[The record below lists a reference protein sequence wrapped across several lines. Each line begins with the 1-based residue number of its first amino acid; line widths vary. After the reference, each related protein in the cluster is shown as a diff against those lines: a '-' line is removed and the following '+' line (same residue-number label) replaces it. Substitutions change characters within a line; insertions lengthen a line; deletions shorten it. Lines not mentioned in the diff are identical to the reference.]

1 MFQQLFQL
9 YYLKDLDK
17 LDKYRGKY
25 MASTHDYIKDIRN
38 ENIKIYINGKFYHR
52 SEAKISVFDS
62 GFLLGDGVWEGIRLH
77 NGTLIH
83 LDNHIDR
90 LFDGAKSIAM
100 KMHLTKTQIINAIWL
115 TLKENNMN
123 SDTHIRLIV
132 SRGIKSTPY
141 QHPKVTI
148 SDPTIVIIPE
158 YKRPNKDVIDKGIRL
173 VSVQTRRDSGVQD
186 PKINSLSKMNCISA
200 CIEAEKLGAEEGLML
215 DPHGFVSTCN
225 STNFFIVVNKEIWTS
240 TGEHCLNGVTRGAII
255 DLCRRNNILV
265 YEKNF
270 GIEDVYNADEA
281 FVTGTF
287 AGVIPVTEIDG
298 KNMGKGS
305 KVQLTKQIQ
314 CWYTNDIKN
323 LT

>member
-1 MFQQLFQL
+1 
-9 YYLKDLDK
+9 
-17 LDKYRGKY
+17 
-25 MASTHDYIKDIRN
+25 MASTHDYVKDSRN
-38 ENIKIYINGKFYHR
+38 ENIKIYINGEYYHR

-77 NGTLIH
+77 NNKLIH
-83 LDNHIDR
+83 LETHIDR
-90 LFDGAKSIAM
+90 LFVGAKSIAM
-100 KMHLTKTQIINAIWL
+100 EIHLSKEEIINAIWS
-115 TLKENNMN
+115 TLKENNMS

-148 SDPTIVIIPE
+148 STPTIVIIPE

-173 VSVQTRRDSGVQD
+173 VSVQTRRDSTVQD

-225 STNFFIVVNKEIWTS
+225 STNFFIVVNNEIWTS
-240 TGEHCLNGVTRGAII
+240 TGEYCLNGVTRGTII
-255 DLCRRNNILV
+255 NLCKENNITV

-270 GIEDVYNADEA
+270 LIQDVYNADEA

-287 AGVIPVTEIDG
+287 AGVIPVIEIDG
-298 KNMGKGS
+298 RTMSKGY
-305 KVQLTKQIQ
+305 LTKELQSL
-314 CWYTNDIKN
+314 YANDIKN
-323 LT
+323 LS

>member
-1 MFQQLFQL
+1 
-9 YYLKDLDK
+9 
-17 LDKYRGKY
+17 
-25 MASTHDYIKDIRN
+25 MASTHDYVKDSRN
-38 ENIKIYINGKFYHR
+38 DNIKIYINGEYYHR

-77 NGTLIH
+77 NNKLIH
-83 LDNHIDR
+83 LETHIDR
-90 LFDGAKSIAM
+90 LFVGAKSISM
-100 KMHLTKTQIINAIWL
+100 KIHLSKEEIINALWS
-115 TLKENNMN
+115 TLKENNMI

-148 SDPTIVIIPE
+148 STPTIVIIPE

-173 VSVQTRRDSGVQD
+173 VSVQTRRDSAVQD

-200 CIEAEKLGAEEGLML
+200 CIEAENLGAEEGLML

-225 STNFFIVVNKEIWTS
+225 STNFFIVVNNEIWTS
-240 TGEHCLNGVTRGAII
+240 TGEYCLNGVTRGAII
-255 DLCRRNNILV
+255 SLCKENNITV

-270 GIEDVYNADEA
+270 LIQDVYNANEA

-287 AGVIPVTEIDG
+287 AGVIPVVEIDG
-298 KNMGKGS
+298 RRMNKGY
-305 KVQLTKQIQ
+305 LTNELQNL
-314 CWYTNDIKN
+314 YANDIKN
-323 LT
+323 LS